1 MTSGA
6 CAAGAAAAG
15 AGPSGSESGT
25 LEHPASAPTIDATSA
40 HARNAPRN
48 RFMLLILLEA
58 LLALGVL
65 LLIVWWTM
73 FSGRSKGEPRRDDE
87 P

>member
-1 MTSGA
+1 VAS
-6 CAAGAAAAG
+6 AGAA
-15 AGPSGSESGT
+15 SGSASGT
-25 LEHPASAPTIDATSA
+25 LEQAASAPTINATT
-40 HARNAPRN
+40 ARAPDAPRN

-58 LLALGVL
+58 LLALGLL

-73 FSGRSKGEPRRDDE
+73 FSGRRKGEPRRDDE